1 MKALYMSLRQ
11 AIACVLV
18 FLPSTGVSAQSAPI
32 GPPRNSIVIR
42 VGHVLD
48 VRSGTYVK
56 DAAVYIEGERIKA
69 VGPATDVL
77 KQAPTT
83 AGIIDL
89 GDATVLPG
97 LIDCHTHLMARIP
110 DDKYGYGLNLL
121 TKSPHRG
128 TVHDFPTRSQIGAL
142 GCGRLPLPGAAS
154 R

>member
-1 MKALYMSLRQ
+1 MKASIPVRQ
-11 AIACVLV
+11 ARAFVLA
-18 FLPSTGVSAQSAPI
+18 FELSTGVLAQPAPTE
-32 GPPRNSIVIR
+32 PPRNSIVIR
-42 VGHVLD
+42 AGQLLD

-56 DAAVYIEGERIKA
+56 GAAIYVEGERIKA

-89 GDATVLPG
+89 ADATVLPG

-110 DDKYGYGLNLL
+110 DDNYGYGLNLL